1 MTQKEYDLFNAIN
14 SEGLDNSQWGL
25 WKFQTDTDTET
36 QFGTEAPFPLEKDVC
51 YLTLWLS
58 REPEIYSFI
67 DKVIEHYKNDIY
79 EVLDDTDFYV
89 FKL

>member
-14 SEGLDNSQWGL
+14 SEGLDNAQWGL
-25 WKFQTDTDTET
+25 WKFMTDTDTET
-36 QFGTEAPFPLEKDVC
+36 QFGTLAPFPLEKDVT

-58 REPEIYSFI
+58 REPEVYSFI
-67 DKVIEHYKNDIY
+67 DKVVERYHCDCY
-79 EVLDDTDFYV
+79 EVIDDTDFYV